1 MKPANQQDESKTRGD
16 IFDNLLDLF
25 DLDHGVDYQA
35 TIAEINEQ
43 KSMYGANAWML
54 ICSIIIASIGLNTN
68 SQAVIIG
75 AMLISPLMSPILAIG
90 LGVAINDRKAL
101 KDSIKHFAISIVIAI
116 VASTLFF
123 MISPLKEITEQIQA
137 RTAPT
142 IFDVAIGIFGGVAG
156 IISIARKDIS
166 TTLPG
171 VAIATALMPPLCVTG
186 YGLAINNG
194 AIALSSFYLFFINA
208 FFVAFATY
216 VIIRYM
222 NFPLKE
228 YTSKEERKKN
238 LKYIYLFSF
247 LMILPSL
254 LIFRTVWKEA
264 NTEANVNSFIE
275 EYIGKNQIY
284 LDEYEI
290 IPSKDGPQI
299 LYLRVWGNEIQNDNA
314 AHFEEG
320 LKKYNLRNTIVEI
333 LATSEIPLAKI
344 KELES
349 ELNDLSHSAEDI
361 NSIRNEIE
369 EQQEILS
376 RMQQLDST
384 ELVQNYDHIASEIK
398 VLFPNVETINIGQT
412 NMTVDD
418 STRLLLHLTTVEWK
432 KRIKEQGLKDEKI
445 QEFLKLRLGVDTLS
459 YFSATASNK

>member
-1 MKPANQQDESKTRGD
+1 MSNSEQNNNTGKGND
-16 IFDNLLDLF
+16 IFDYLLDLI
-25 DLDHGVDYQA
+25 DLDKGVDYKA
-35 TIAEINEQ
+35 TIVEINEK

-54 ICSIIIASIGLNTN
+54 ICSIMIASIGLNTN

-90 LGVAINDRKAL
+90 LGVAINDKKAL
-101 KDSIKHFAISIVIAI
+101 KESIKHFAISIAIAVIT
-116 VASTLFF
+116 STLFF

-142 IFDVAIGIFGGVAG
+142 IFDVAIGVFGGIAG
-156 IISIARKDIS
+156 IISIARKDLS

-228 YTSKEERKKN
+228 YSTKAERRKN
-238 LKYIYLFSF
+238 RKYIYFFSF

-264 NTEANVNSFIE
+264 NTSAKVNSFVE

-290 IPSKDGPQI
+290 VPSKDGSQI
-299 LYLRVWGNEIQNDNA
+299 LYLRVWGNEIQKHNA
-314 AHFEEG
+314 SYFQDG
-320 LKKYNLRNTIVEI
+320 LKKYNLRNTVVEI
-333 LATSEIPLAKI
+333 LPTSEIPLSKI

-349 ELNDLSHSAEDI
+349 ELNNLSLSTKDI
-361 NSIRNEIE
+361 NTLKNEIAK
-369 EQQEILS
+369 QQEIIIK
-376 RMQQLDST
+376 MQQLDST
-384 ELVQNYDHIASEIK
+384 QMVKDYDNITSEVK
-398 VLFPNVETINIGQT
+398 VLFPNINNINIGQT
-412 NMTVDD
+412 NISLND
-418 STRLLLHLTTVEWK
+418 STRILLHMTTVEWNK
-432 KRIKEQGLKDEKI
+432 SLRNQAIIDTKI
-445 QEFLKLRLGVDTLS
+445 IEFLKLRLGVDTLS
-459 YFSATASNK
+459 YSATVE